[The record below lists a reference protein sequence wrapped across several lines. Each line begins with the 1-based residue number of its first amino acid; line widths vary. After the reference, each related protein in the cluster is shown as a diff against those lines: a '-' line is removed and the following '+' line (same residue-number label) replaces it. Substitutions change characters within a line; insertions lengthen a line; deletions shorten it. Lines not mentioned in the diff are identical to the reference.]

1 MQDDGGAGGK
11 DYAEMFNGFFKK
23 PDMASTYKPVF
34 LGALVD
40 IAAGKTGAPSAEKKG
55 MRPDGGGGGRR
66 RIDLDLV
73 AVPFAGFYWG
83 MLAAFNPR
91 HTPARMADPDD
102 PGRDI
107 AIVGLINDEITRMKE
122 EEARRGFGGGVSAG
136 PVGSKGGRRLVGN
149 IRASNKPPTP
159 KQLASGGMAEFRKKV
174 VSKSI
179 KPEVL
184 RHLPNKRFRP
194 FEFHKGEDSIV
205 LEAGM
210 IEYMKRDAFA
220 LKAALGELIAVHLE
234 ENNPS
239 ARHVATMAN
248 LNKKYGARIK
258 KADELALKA
267 MPQRL
272 DVEPLYRVSL
282 DLTAGL
288 ARLARDRA

>member
-1 MQDDGGAGGK
+1 MRDNNGPRANYAG
-11 DYAEMFNGFFKK
+11 MFNKFFEK
-23 PDMASTYKPVF
+23 PDMVSTYKPVF

-40 IAAGKTGAPSAEKKG
+40 IAAGKTGAPSAVKKG
-55 MRPDGGGGGRR
+55 MRPDDAGGRV

-73 AVPFAGFYWG
+73 AVPFAGFYWD
-83 MLAAFNPR
+83 MVAAFNPR

-122 EEARRGFGGGVSAG
+122 EEARRGIGGGVGAG
-136 PVGSKGGRRLVGN
+136 REGSRAGRRRGGG
-149 IRASNKPPTP
+149 IRASGRPPTP
-159 KQLASGGMAEFRKKV
+159 RRLASGGMAEFRKKV
-174 VSKSI
+174 VSRSI

-184 RHLPNKRFRP
+184 KHLPGKKFRP
-194 FEFHKGEDSIV
+194 YEFRRGEDSIV

-210 IEYMKRDAFA
+210 IEHMRRNAFA

-258 KADELALKA
+258 KADELALRA

-272 DVEPLYRVSL
+272 DAEPLYRASL
-282 DLTAGL
+282 DLAAGL
-288 ARLARDRA
+288 ARLARNRA